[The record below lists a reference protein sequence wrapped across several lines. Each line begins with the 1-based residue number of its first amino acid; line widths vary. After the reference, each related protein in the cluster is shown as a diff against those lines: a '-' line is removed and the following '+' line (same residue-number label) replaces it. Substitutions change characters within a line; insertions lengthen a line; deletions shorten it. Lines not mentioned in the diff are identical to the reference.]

1 MLTPTDDVKHLPD
14 KIGLDG
20 AQSYLGDL
28 NVELD
33 DIALL
38 CLCELLQ
45 CPSIGEF
52 DRETFIS
59 GWQSAVTPSGQ
70 LDTINK
76 QSSHIATL
84 RKRLPTDGPYF
95 KRVYRYAFNLAKP
108 PGQKSVP
115 IDSALEFWQMF
126 FSSSKG
132 GVEWNGRSTAW
143 LDEWLKFYEEK
154 GKRPVN
160 KDLWNMVYELMVK
173 TTEPGGEDLSWW
185 NEDGAWPMAVDEFV
199 GEMKVKKGGVETMDT
214 T

>member
-1 MLTPTDDVKHLPD
+1 MLTPTDDVKSSPD

-52 DRETFIS
+52 DREPFIS

-76 QSSHIATL
+76 QSSHVASL
-84 RKRLPTDGPYF
+84 RKRLLTDGPYF
-95 KRVYRYAFNLAKP
+95 KKVYRYAF
-108 PGQKSVP
+108 
-115 IDSALEFWQMF
+115 
-126 FSSSKG
+126 
-132 GVEWNGRSTAW
+132 
-143 LDEWLKFYEEK
+143 
-154 GKRPVN
+154 
-160 KDLWNMVYELMVK
+160 
-173 TTEPGGEDLSWW
+173 
-185 NEDGAWPMAVDEFV
+185 
-199 GEMKVKKGGVETMDT
+199 
-214 T
+214 